1 MNIFLTGASGYIGGS
16 VALALREAGHRVRG
30 LTRDERTA
38 GLLAASGI
46 EAVIGSIDDA
56 DLLSREASA
65 ADAVIHTA
73 SADHAPS
80 AHALIDALAG
90 SGKALLHTS
99 GSSIVADD
107 AHGDRLSDVVVDE
120 DTPLVVHPLKQARR
134 DIDLAVL
141 EAAGRGVRSVVICP
155 GLVYGVGRGLKRDS
169 VQVPFLAANAR
180 GKGIVEIVG
189 SGRNVWS
196 NVHLDDLVPLYLL
209 ALKQAPAGSF
219 YFAENGESSFR
230 DLGDALAGRLGLPGV
245 ASVPVDDAVLAWGEA
260 RARFSFGGNSR
271 MRANRARRELGWSP
285 SQPSLIDWIKHD
297 MPID

>member
-16 VALALREAGHRVRG
+16 VARALREAGHHVRG

-180 GKGIVEIVG
+180 KKGIVEIVG

-219 YFAENGESSFR
+219 YFAENGEASFR
-230 DLGDALAGRLGLPGV
+230 DLGHALAGRLGLPGV
-245 ASVPVDDAVLAWGEA
+245 ASVPVDDAVRAWGEA

>member
-16 VALALREAGHRVRG
+16 VALALREAGHHVRG